1 MFLNLDNKKLVITYS
16 DEYPILPPE
25 IQNKIDEKW
34 SEIVKESP
42 TLWNGDIACVE
53 DIKIE
58 DNYITLSCRKTTYSH
73 YLYQEKI
80 GLPKEY
86 ECRVLTAGVLFE
98 TNDNY
103 FVLGEVDKSMP
114 NPTMIQMP
122 GGNIDKSDIKDE
134 QIDCLKTIIREIKEE
149 VNIDLN
155 DEKLVKKCAL
165 NGFYNADEGFQPE
178 VEVFAK
184 AKLKIDKDDLE
195 KHFNNYYE
203 SLLKDNHYVEI
214 KKLHFLH
221 KNNCIDELEKFKN
234 PKRPYLEQ
242 LLKFNNS
249 NKL

>member
-1 MFLNLDNKKLVITYS
+1 MFLNIKNKRLEIKYL
-16 DEYPILPPE
+16 DEYIELPKE

-73 YLYQEKI
+73 YIYQEKV

-122 GGNIDKSDIKDE
+122 GGNIDKSDIE
-134 QIDCLKTIIREIKEE
+134 EGHIDCLKTIIREIKEE

-155 DEKLVKKCAL
+155 DKKIVKEYAL
-165 NGFYNADEGFQPE
+165 NSFYNADEGFQPE
-178 VEVFAK
+178 IEVFAK

-203 SLLKDNHYVEI
+203 SLLKNNHYVEI
-214 KKLHFLH
+214 KKLHFLD
-221 KNNCIDELEKFKN
+221 KTNCIEELEKLKN
-234 PKRPYLEQ
+234 SKRSYLGQ

-249 NKL
+249 NR